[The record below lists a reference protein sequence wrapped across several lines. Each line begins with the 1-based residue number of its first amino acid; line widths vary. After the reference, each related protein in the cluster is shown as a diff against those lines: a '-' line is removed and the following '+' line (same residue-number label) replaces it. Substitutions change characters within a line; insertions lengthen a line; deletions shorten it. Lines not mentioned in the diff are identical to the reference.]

1 MWWRKNPPLLM
12 LTPSD
17 VVRYTFANT
26 SGETQHLRILS
37 GDYEGIVFAYN
48 NVRVHE
54 ETEQARFEFTFDV
67 VENPNLVDTSS
78 ESFTMILGDILVDVI
93 ESQMEQGKDFL
104 NETRGNDSKESDSQ

>member
-1 MWWRKNPPLLM
+1 MWWRKNHPLLP

-26 SGETQHLRILS
+26 SGETQHLRVLS

-67 VENPNLVDTSS
+67 VENPNMVDTSG

-93 ESQMEQGKDFL
+93 ENQMQQGKDFL

>member
-1 MWWRKNPPLLM
+1 MWWKKNPPLLP

-54 ETEQARFEFTFDV
+54 EAEQARFEFTFDV
-67 VENPNLVDTSS
+67 VENPNMVDTNR

-93 ESQMEQGKDFL
+93 ENQMQQGKDFL